1 MDEEARQ
8 AIVDAEHLKLLRWG
22 YFVSAGFTAFFSLF
36 GLAYAGMGA
45 LMSSMPFKKG
55 DEPPQGFFLMFIIIG
70 LLITVIGLGIAAA
83 KLRVAKA
90 LRERDSR
97 TFCYV
102 VAAITMLGMPY
113 GTALGILTML
123 VLSRPSVAKMFG
135 AGPPTTLGYPSE
147 PAQGI

>member
-8 AIVDAEHLKLLRWG
+8 VIVDAEHLKLLRWG

-36 GLAYAGMGA
+36 GLAYVGMGA
-45 LMSSMPFKKG
+45 LMSSLPFKKG
-55 DEPPQGFFLMFIIIG
+55 DAPPEAFILMFIVVGI
-70 LLITVIGLGIAAA
+70 LITVIGLAIAAA

-90 LRERDSR
+90 LRERNSR
-97 TFCYV
+97 TLCYV
-102 VAAITMLGMPY
+102 VAVITMLGMPY

-135 AGPPTTLGYPSE
+135 AGPPATVAYPSE
-147 PAQGI
+147 PAQEI